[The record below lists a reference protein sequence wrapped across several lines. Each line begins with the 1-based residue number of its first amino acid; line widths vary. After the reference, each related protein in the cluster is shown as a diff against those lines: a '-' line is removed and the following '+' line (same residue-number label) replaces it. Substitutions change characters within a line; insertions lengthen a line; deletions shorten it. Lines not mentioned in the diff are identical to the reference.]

1 MGSGNDIFGVL
12 PFEARKCVLSNLNLD
27 STAKILLTWKDS
39 SLEEL
44 LRQVSPE
51 LQWGYLMEGDFISF
65 LTEKNPD
72 RMVKYDCIID
82 NGLLLQTGVD
92 VQLLRAMGMHLLPG
106 GKIRSIFDTSVVKR
120 DLLYIAY
127 SNNFEQTRCV
137 AVKEVAGSS
146 FYAVEFALFNQGIAW
161 LQSFYSPEVRKKLAY
176 FLQRLDFCI
185 EVDRTAAEI
194 VALCRQ
200 HGITSEYLSVMLELS
215 VIHKQCVRHILASC
229 KLL

>member
-1 MGSGNDIFGVL
+1 MDSGNDMFGML

-27 STAKILLTWKDS
+27 NVAKILLTWKDS
-39 SLEEL
+39 SLEKL
-44 LRQVSPE
+44 LHQMSPE
-51 LQWGYLMEGDFISF
+51 LHWDYLMEGDFVGF

-72 RMVKYDCIID
+72 CMVKYDCIID

-120 DLLYIAY
+120 DLLYIVY

-146 FYAVEFALFNQGIAW
+146 FYAVEFALFNQEIAW
-161 LQSFYSPEVRKKLAY
+161 MQSFYSPEVRKKLAY
-176 FLQRLDFCI
+176 FLQRLDFGI
-185 EVDRTAAEI
+185 ETDRTVAEI

-200 HGITSEYLSVMLELS
+200 HGIDGEYLSVLLELA
-215 VIHKQCVRHILASC
+215 VVHKLHVRHILAHC